1 MAPVDRSAR
10 TRNALL
16 DAAKTIFGET
26 GYARTSH
33 ADIAAEADIGRTT
46 FYEHFSSK
54 EDLLVQ
60 LVQRDLP
67 ALIDEILASVDP
79 NLQPDVRLRELT
91 TRFVEFVGTDQL
103 GIILHTETPR
113 LSLEAQAAIAATHRG
128 LTTEFMAIYRRGVDE
143 GVFVEMNP
151 QLVGRLMQ
159 ETMMT
164 GGRVLIGLDDPKQ
177 HVHCLAEATA
187 SFLVSGLTRPRA

>member
-1 MAPVDRSAR
+1 MSSAERSLQ

-16 DAAKTIFGET
+16 DAAKRIFSDV

-46 FYEHFSSK
+46 FYEHFASK

-60 LVQRDLP
+60 IVQRDLP
-67 ALIDEILASVDP
+67 ALIDEIVDSVDP
-79 NLQPDVRLRELT
+79 DVPCDVRLRELT
-91 TRFVEFVGTDQL
+91 VRFVEFVGTDDL

-113 LSLEAQAAIAATHRG
+113 LSLDAQAAIGATHRG
-128 LTTEFMAIYRRGVDE
+128 LTKEFSAIYRRGVAD
-143 GVFVEMNP
+143 GVFAELDP

-164 GGRVLIGLDDPKQ
+164 GGKVVMSFEDPKQ
-177 HVHCLAEATA
+177 HVHTVAEATA
-187 SFLVSGLTRPRA
+187 AFLVNGLSQH

>member
-1 MAPVDRSAR
+1 MASADRSLS

-16 DAAKTIFGET
+16 DAAKRIFGDV

-46 FYEHFSSK
+46 FYEHFASK

-60 LVQRDLP
+60 IVQRDLP
-67 ALIDEILASVDP
+67 ALIDEIVDSVDP
-79 NLQPDVRLRELT
+79 DLPCDVRLRELT
-91 TRFVEFVGTDQL
+91 VRFVEFVGTDAL

-113 LSLEAQAAIAATHRG
+113 LSLDAQAAIGATHRG
-128 LTTEFMAIYRRGVDE
+128 LTKEFSAIYRRGVAD
-143 GVFVEMNP
+143 GVFAELDP

-164 GGRVLIGLDDPKQ
+164 GGKVVMSFEDPKQ
-177 HVHCLAEATA
+177 HVHTVAEATA
-187 SFLVSGLTRPRA
+187 AFLVNGLSVTG